1 MKRYVDSSKS
11 KKASKST
18 KANTMKPQTATN
30 GLKRPLPSTASVED
44 AKRMNIDS
52 SATAINI
59 KKETEVKSEPKSD
72 TSDNNMVGGANTG
85 NAILPP
91 ISVANQ
97 ANPGSTEVKQ
107 ESSDAANVANHS
119 NNDVSLNDF
128 ELDLENTDFQ
138 VCKIS
143 LYFFV
148 THTHRLTRDTLEL
161 TKLCSKVGRS
171 FITLSYFAKCY
182 FTLQDLIQDITDLN
196 PDMLD
201 FEFNDKNDFD
211 DLGASIPPTTAASMT
226 STASNVAN
234 SVSSNSSIAN
244 SGPPPRTTSAD
255 LSNSSNNPGN
265 FEISCLFTL
274 MQLFV

>member
-148 THTHRLTRDTLEL
+148 THTH
-161 TKLCSKVGRS
+161 
-171 FITLSYFAKCY
+171 
-182 FTLQDLIQDITDLN
+182 TDSHAIL
-196 PDMLD
+196 
-201 FEFNDKNDFD
+201 
-211 DLGASIPPTTAASMT
+211 
-226 STASNVAN
+226 
-234 SVSSNSSIAN
+234 
-244 SGPPPRTTSAD
+244 
-255 LSNSSNNPGN
+255 
-265 FEISCLFTL
+265 
-274 MQLFV
+274 

>member
-1 MKRYVDSSKS
+1 
-11 KKASKST
+11 
-18 KANTMKPQTATN
+18 
-30 GLKRPLPSTASVED
+30 
-44 AKRMNIDS
+44 MNIDS

-171 FITLSYFAKCY
+171 FITLSYFAQNKNAILPY
-182 FTLQDLIQDITDLN
+182 RISSRTSLI
-196 PDMLD
+196 
-201 FEFNDKNDFD
+201 
-211 DLGASIPPTTAASMT
+211 SIQTCWILSSMT
-226 STASNVAN
+226 
-234 SVSSNSSIAN
+234 
-244 SGPPPRTTSAD
+244 RMTSM
-255 LSNSSNNPGN
+255 
-265 FEISCLFTL
+265 I
-274 MQLFV
+274 